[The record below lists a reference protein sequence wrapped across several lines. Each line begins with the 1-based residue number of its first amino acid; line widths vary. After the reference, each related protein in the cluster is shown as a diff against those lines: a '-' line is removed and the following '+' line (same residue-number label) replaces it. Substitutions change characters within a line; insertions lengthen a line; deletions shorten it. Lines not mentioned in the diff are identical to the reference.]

1 MSYCKCKLEENLNAI
16 IQGQHGEKTSTNRND
31 WIDKIS
37 RRFRTFYFK
46 KNLNFCA
53 NSEQRRLS
61 STVQCTLDNGY

>member
-1 MSYCKCKLEENLNAI
+1 MQLFKDNMGKKLQQTEMIGLI
-16 IQGQHGEKTSTNRND
+16 K
-31 WIDKIS
+31 
-37 RRFRTFYFK
+37 FRGGFGLFTLK